1 MQQADSRRF
10 LQAAAELLGERL
22 RTDDVS
28 RLLYSTDASLYQLI
42 PLGVAFPRD
51 TEEVVQLVRLAAGE
65 QVPLLARGAGT
76 SLAGQTVSEG
86 LVLDF
91 SRFMNR
97 IIDYQP
103 SDRRVVVEPGIVLDE
118 LNARIQGERLFFA
131 PDVATANR
139 ATIGGMAGNNSSGMR
154 SIRYG
159 KTVDH
164 VIGLEAVFSPGD
176 LLTLGPPDQGNGES
190 GDSRLAELRKLTS
203 ELTRRLAGEIERRYP
218 KVPRRVSG
226 YNLDELLRRED
237 GNLAPLIVGSEGTLG
252 IVTRLELRLE
262 PLPAAR
268 TMAVLHFRDLLEAL
282 RCVPRIVAYAP
293 TAVELL
299 DRYGLGLAA
308 ANPHLARQL
317 ATFVRGDP
325 AALLIVEFSED
336 SSEAALDKIEQLAT
350 DRELQGSVYYLE
362 RVPEAERQ
370 AVVWGVR
377 KNALGIMLGVR
388 DDFKPVPFIEDSCV
402 PVERLADYIAEVDQL
417 CRRVERRLALYAH
430 VSVGVVHVR
439 PFLNLRQEEDVRLL
453 ERLSHEVFQ
462 LVLKYGG
469 SWSGEHGDGLARS
482 YKLPE
487 FFGPELYAAFR
498 RIKEAFDPAGIM
510 NPGKIVDAPPPTRH
524 LRVHPTLRSLPLVT
538 AYRFR
543 EERGFDR
550 ALELCTGVG
559 HCRKTLAGVMCPSY
573 MATRDEEDSTR
584 GRANALR
591 AALTGLLPLGV
602 GDPRVY
608 EVLDLCLECK
618 ACKAECP
625 SGVDMARLKAEFLYH
640 YYQRHPRPLGKR
652 LVAAL
657 PRLAA
662 AGARSPALANF
673 ALRAVSTG
681 GILPRLLGFDPRR
694 PLPALAPRSF
704 RRTLNRRPEP
714 RAGEQVTVFAD
725 TFTEYFDPGPGQA
738 AVRLLGALGFGVAV
752 RRPECCGRP
761 AISAGDL
768 DAAKRQARAWLGAF
782 RNTDGPILVVEPSC
796 YATIKDD
803 YPDLVDDPA
812 LVEAVLPRV
821 YCLEEFLLAQGAMD
835 RLRFAPPVEE
845 REVLFHPHCQQRSV
859 IGVEPSTAVLGGVPH
874 VALRLTPDTCCGM
887 AGSFGYE
894 LGHYDVSRK
903 IAERALIPTINAM
916 SDRQVLVVAGFSCRT
931 QIRHLT
937 GRKALHPAE
946 FLAQVALAGR
956 E

>member
-1 MQQADSRRF
+1 MRRADSRPF
-10 LQAAAELLGERL
+10 LRAAAELLGDRL
-22 RTDDVS
+22 RTDEVS
-28 RLLYSTDASLYQLI
+28 RLLYSTDASLYQII

-51 TEEVVQLVRLAAGE
+51 AEEILKLVETAAEE

-76 SLAGQTVSEG
+76 SLAGQTVTDG

-97 IIDYQP
+97 VIDYDP
-103 SDRRVVVEPGIVLDE
+103 DAGRVTVEPGIVLDE
-118 LNARIQGERLFFA
+118 LNARIQGDRLFFA

-139 ATIGGMAGNNSSGMR
+139 ATVGGMAGNNSSGMR

-164 VIGLEAVFSPGD
+164 VGGVEAVLSPGEI
-176 LLTLGPPDQGNGES
+176 LYFGPPEATKDRPNS
-190 GDSRLAELRKLTS
+190 PRLDELRQFAMGLVK
-203 ELTRRLAGEIERRYP
+203 ELAVPIEQRYP

-226 YNLDELLRRED
+226 YNLDELLRRGD
-237 GNLAPLIVGSEGTLG
+237 GDLAPLLVGSEGTLG
-252 IVTRLELRLE
+252 VVTRLELNLE

-268 TMAVLHFRDLLEAL
+268 SMVVLHFSDLLEAL
-282 RCVPRIVAYAP
+282 RAVPRIVAYSP

-308 ANPHLARQL
+308 ASPHLARQL
-317 ATFVRGDP
+317 ATFVSGDP

-336 SSEAALDKIEQLAT
+336 STEAALAQVERLAA
-350 DRELQGSVYYLE
+350 DRELQSRIYHLE
-362 RVPEAERQ
+362 RVPEPERQ
-370 AVVWGVR
+370 VVVWGVR

-402 PVERLADYIAEVDQL
+402 PVESLADYIAEVEQL
-417 CRRVERRLALYAH
+417 CRRVNRRLALYAH

-453 ERLSHEVFQ
+453 EKLSHEVFQ

-487 FFGPELYAAFR
+487 FFGPEIYEAFR
-498 RIKEAFDPAGIM
+498 RIKKAFDPAGIM

-524 LRVHPTLRSLPLVT
+524 LRIHPGLPVVTLET
-538 AYRFR
+538 GYQFR

-591 AALTGLLPLGV
+591 AALAGQLSLGLA
-602 GDPRVY
+602 DPRVY

-640 YYQRHPRPLGKR
+640 YYRHHPRPLGKR

-662 AGARSPALANF
+662 AGARTPALANL

-694 PLPALAPRSF
+694 PLPALA
-704 RRTLNRRPEP
+704 RRPFRETVVP
-714 RAGEQVTVFAD
+714 VPKQQAGDQVTVFAD

-738 AVRLLGALGFGVAV
+738 TVRLLARLGFTVAV
-752 RRPECCGRP
+752 RRPGCCGRT

-768 DAAKRQARAWLGAF
+768 DAAKIQARAWLTAF
-782 RNTDGPILVVEPSC
+782 RDVAGPIVVVEPSC
-796 YATIKDD
+796 FATIRDD
-803 YPDLVDDPA
+803 YPDLVDDRE
-812 LVEAVLPRV
+812 LVESVLPRV
-821 YCLEEFLLAQGAMD
+821 YCLEEFLLEQGVAE
-835 RLRFAPPVEE
+835 RLRYAPSAAR
-845 REVLFHPHCQQRSV
+845 REILFHPHCQQRSV
-859 IGVEPSTAVLGGVPH
+859 IGVEPS
-874 VALRLTPDTCCGM
+874 VALLEGVSDVSVRLTPDTCCGM

-894 LGHYDVSRK
+894 SGHYDISRK
-903 IAERALIPTINAM
+903 IAERALVPAINAT

-931 QIRHLT
+931 QVRHLT
-937 GRKALHPAE
+937 GRRALHPAE
-946 FLAQVALAGR
+946 FLAEVTPAGR